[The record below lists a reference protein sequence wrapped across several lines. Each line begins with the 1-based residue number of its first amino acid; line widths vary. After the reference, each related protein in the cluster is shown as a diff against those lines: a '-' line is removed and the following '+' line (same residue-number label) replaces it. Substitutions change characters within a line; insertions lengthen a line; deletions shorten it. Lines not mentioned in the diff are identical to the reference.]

1 MKSGGQKF
9 DVICANLI
17 YDLLIDESKKLK
29 SWVAPNGYLILAGI
43 LIDQFP
49 LVRNTYCDEGME
61 MVENEVKGEW
71 CSGVFRF
78 NK

>member
-1 MKSGGQKF
+1 M
-9 DVICANLI
+9 
-17 YDLLIDESKKLK
+17 
-29 SWVAPNGYLILAGI
+29 VAPNGYLILAGI